1 MSESSQQIRW
11 VRQSSNWSR
20 ILYPLLAIPI
30 CVVAVMVV
38 SFLEITILPKGLPP
52 NLLFYGTI
60 APIFLIFGA
69 SLYLIVTGPD
79 GSRPA
84 QVEAAAGRLGLTFAT
99 RADGNDL
106 ALPPEFPLARAS
118 AQWILPRRRGPQNLI
133 YGEVGGRRVSMFD
146 IAYPSLGSSRF
157 ETTAVYFPDP
167 VPGLPDWPE
176 NCPRPGY
183 STGPPE
189 PFASVLATHP
199 VWTVECRGG
208 RLLLYRLYYLCHPDS
223 YPEFAAAAAHVYAGI
238 AAAAGGGESQGV
250 RKANFQDERL
260 PDG

>member
-30 CVVAVMVV
+30 FVVAVMVV
-38 SFLEITILPKGLPP
+38 TFLDLTILPKGLPS

-60 APIFLIFGA
+60 GPIFLIFSA

-79 GSRPA
+79 RSRPA
-84 QVEAAAGRLGLTFAT
+84 QVEAAAGRLGLAFAT
-99 RADGNDL
+99 RPDRDDL

-133 YGEVGGRRVSMFD
+133 YGEVGGRKVLMFD
-146 IAYPSLGSSRF
+146 IAYPTCRSRF

-176 NCPRPGY
+176 DWSRPGDGT
-183 STGPPE
+183 STGP
-189 PFASVLATHP
+189 FASALATQS

-208 RLLLYRLYYLCHPDS
+208 RLLFYRLFYLCHPES

-238 AAAAGGGESQGV
+238 AAAVGVGASQGV